1 VADRKGEDREGRAPE
16 ELLPGAAIGYR
27 HLIES
32 LPAITHL
39 SRLDPTASTI
49 YISPQVE
56 DVTGY
61 ASAEWVADSELW
73 TRLLHPDDRARLLA
87 ANEAHVQLGRAISED
102 YRLVARDGRVVWIH
116 EESHAIRGKDG
127 TLLGSQGIL
136 TDITERVRDEEH
148 HRRQARAHA
157 RLVQQ
162 LVEAQEAERA
172 RMARVIHDDAI
183 QVLTA
188 IGLRVELLAGD
199 LREGAE
205 DATLRATNEAVRR
218 AIERLRSVLVEL
230 EPPALDREGLVG
242 AILPLL
248 REMQPQGSPRWEVE
262 NLLPKEPPNT
272 IRLVAYRIAQEAILN
287 VRKHSRARNVSI
299 RFETSEGG
307 LLVTIQDD
315 GVGFDPSKP
324 DPIPLGNRGLNS
336 MRDRAE
342 AAGGLT
348 VVDSLPGHGTTV
360 RLWLPM

>member
-73 TRLLHPDDRARLLA
+73 TKLLHPDDRARLLA

-116 EESHAIRGKDG
+116 EESHAVRGEDG

-248 REMQPQGSPRWEVE
+248 REM
-262 NLLPKEPPNT
+262 PPNT
-272 IRLVAYRIAQEAILN
+272 IRLVAYRVAQEAILN